1 MIQDIAEKVKKDKM
15 AGYWLMLQSINYS
28 NEAKNIIDNKISI
41 AINKINSTEQL
52 ETKIEIIKALKTE
65 VIEILKFRPSEIDID
80 YDFLL
85 LILAILEDF
94 YQGVFWFDSLEK
106 SRATQEIY
114 WSVLYSCIDRL
125 EGVLFR
131 LKQLQ
136 DLTENY
142 HENWR
147 EILIFIEAI
156 FNKVLQT
163 EMNQYQEEENFK
175 NEQVAIRRVLLSGLE
190 LLDWIQKQFVYTQ
203 KKQEK
208 ILALKNFKS
217 KIDSRKI
224 KGGKQTQDSI
234 DFEKNF
240 YQTMDSFRQNGWK
253 LYTNE

>member
-1 MIQDIAEKVKKDKM
+1 MIQNIAEKVKKDKM
-15 AGYWLMLQSINYS
+15 ADYWLLLQSMSFS
-28 NEAKNIIDNKISI
+28 NGAKNIIDNKISI
-41 AINKINSTEQL
+41 AINKINSTEEL
-52 ETKIEIIKALKTE
+52 ETKIEIIKNLKTE
-65 VIEILKFRPSEIDID
+65 VIEILEFRPSEIDNNS
-80 YDFLL
+80 LL
-85 LILAILEDF
+85 LTLAILEDF
-94 YQGVFWFDSLEK
+94 YQGVLWFDNLEK

-125 EGVLFR
+125 EGVLFG

-136 DLTENY
+136 NLTENY

-163 EMNQYQEEENFK
+163 EMNQYQEEEKFK
-175 NEQVAIRRVLLSGLE
+175 NEQVAIRRALLSGLE

-224 KGGKQTQDSI
+224 KGCKQTQDSI
-234 DFEKNF
+234 DFEKSF